1 MRARDWLG
9 VAALSV
15 VASTAAA
22 ADLSYLQGLLDA
34 TPAGGWVQ
42 ASTTTFG
49 SAWPTGA
56 GAAPW
61 SPNNAA
67 ALPVAW
73 SGFAW
78 DSKRGDLI
86 FSGGGHANYVG
97 DEVYVWNGS
106 NGAWTRGTLPSK
118 VDLGTAMVVGQ
129 DAPQASHSFQTNTYA
144 PVNDRYVVLGG
155 GTWNSGG
162 QLADANGRTGPWWW
176 DPSLADANK
185 VGGAN
190 GTGWDSTSQGSN
202 SWQMRRNNY
211 PWAGQPA
218 TPNVG
223 YSTASAYRTEG
234 GKDVI
239 YYTMDSYGSGF
250 PSLWRYELGTAT
262 TPDTWQRVGVTWNSV
277 AGLGTAM
284 VDSSRGLFVRAADN
298 LAGYTSDLA
307 IWNLANNNPGNPVA
321 NKDFG
326 VRLVTAAGA
335 EWSFAYG
342 ASLAYDKLDDEY
354 VIWDSKAR
362 GSVWVTKPEFN
373 ADGSMK
379 SVWTVNQFASTTQAQ
394 PVGNLVNGV
403 WGKWTYVAELGA
415 FVAMD
420 AYNAD
425 TKDAAIWLYKPMA
438 AVPEPAMWQ
447 ALAVGLLVL
456 AMKRRRRADA

>member
-1 MRARDWLG
+1 MGAKHWLG
-9 VAALSV
+9 VAAISV
-15 VASTAAA
+15 AASASSA
-22 ADLSYLQGLLDA
+22 ADLSFLQALLDA

-56 GAAPW
+56 AAAPW

-67 ALPVAW
+67 ALPIAW

-97 DEVYVWNGS
+97 DEVYVWHGS
-106 NGAWTRGTLPSK
+106 DGSWSRGTLPSK
-118 VDLGTAMVVGQ
+118 VDETTGLVVGR

-155 GTWNSGG
+155 GTWNAGAS
-162 QLADANGRTGPWWW
+162 LVDANGRTGPWWW
-176 DPSLADANK
+176 DPSRADPNK
-185 VGGAN
+185 VGGAT
-190 GTGWDSTSQGSN
+190 GTGWDPTSQGSN
-202 SWQMRRNNY
+202 SWQMRRDGY
-211 PWAGQPA
+211 PWAGNAGNIGP
-218 TPNVG
+218 
-223 YSTASAYRTEG
+223 YSYASGYRTEG

-239 YYTMDSYGSGF
+239 YYTMESNASGF
-250 PSLWRYELGTAT
+250 PALWRYELGTPT
-262 TPDTWQRVGVTWNSV
+262 TPDTWQQVGVTWNSV
-277 AGLGTAM
+277 AGQGTAM
-284 VDSSRGLFVRAADN
+284 IDSSRGLFVRVADN
-298 LAGYTSDLA
+298 TAGFTSDLA
-307 IWNLANNNPGNPVA
+307 IWNLANNNATTPVA

-326 VRLVTAAGA
+326 VRLVTASGA

-342 ASLAYDKLDDEY
+342 ASLAYDKLNDDY
-354 VIWDSKAR
+354 VIWDSQAQ
-362 GSVWVTKPEFN
+362 GSVWITKPEFN
-373 ADGSMK
+373 PDGSMK

-394 PVGNLVNGV
+394 PVGKLQNGV
-403 WGKWTYVAELGA
+403 WGKWAYVADLGA

-420 AYNAD
+420 AYNAG

-447 ALAVGLLVL
+447 ALVVGLLAVGW
-456 AMKRRRRADA
+456 KVRRRAAA